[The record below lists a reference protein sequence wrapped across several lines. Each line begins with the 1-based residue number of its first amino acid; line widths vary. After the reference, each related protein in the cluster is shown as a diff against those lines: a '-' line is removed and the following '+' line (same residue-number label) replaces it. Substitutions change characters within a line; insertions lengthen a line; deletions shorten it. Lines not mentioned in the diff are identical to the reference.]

1 MKNCIVT
8 TFANDLDGDRP
19 PAQPQSIIGEA
30 IRFSVGI
37 PEIDEEHQ
45 QLFRC
50 LDTINAA
57 LHSAYSFSAAYQ
69 ALETLSEYTRTH
81 FRVEECLMRM
91 MGYPG
96 FEGHQ
101 AQHQSFIAEL
111 DSLREKMLRY
121 DAAPDV
127 SQFLTDWLLNH
138 IRIADTDY
146 ADYFA
151 ALGLKVSP
159 ARL

>member
-1 MKNCIVT
+1 M
-8 TFANDLDGDRP
+8 
-19 PAQPQSIIGEA
+19 
-30 IRFSVGI
+30 RFSVGI

-50 LDTINAA
+50 LDAINAA

-81 FRVEECLMRM
+81 FRVEECLMRIM
-91 MGYPG
+91 RYPG
-96 FEGHQ
+96 FERHQ
-101 AQHQSFIAEL
+101 AQHQSFVAEL

-127 SQFLTDWLLNH
+127 ARFLTDWLLNH
-138 IRIADTDY
+138 IKIADTEY
-146 ADYFA
+146 AGYFVD
-151 ALGLKVSP
+151 LGFNVSP
-159 ARL
+159 AGL